1 MDGIAQK
8 HGMYTIY
15 ICLYIYECFG
25 CRDVDRLLS
34 FYSCLSC
41 RLYLGQVY
49 RKTDRLERAK
59 DCFIYALELERTQPI
74 QPFSILPRCI

>member
-1 MDGIAQK
+1 MSG
-8 HGMYTIY
+8 
-15 ICLYIYECFG
+15 
-25 CRDVDRLLS
+25 LLKVVVIHHH
-34 FYSCLSC
+34 LHV